1 MQQILYLRYS
11 PYYFLFWP
19 TSLFYLNLGNS
30 CSDTFDKDSHI
41 FCCPRPLWQS
51 ATWPFFDYSL
61 STISSLCVY
70 YLHCGQDNK
79 AHLFVSCSY
88 LLTYIILY
96 QYGQPLPRTQQPS
109 LSSPETDGTQDRQDL
124 SPYFV
129 RLVTE
134 GFEPSAS
141 GMKALDGDH

>member
-79 AHLFVSCSY
+79 AHLFLSCSY
-88 LLTYIILY
+88 LLTYIICTDMVNLFLEPSTLDY
-96 QYGQPLPRTQQPS
+96 QALRRIGLKLGRTC
-109 LSSPETDGTQDRQDL
+109 
-124 SPYFV
+124 PYFV
-129 RLVTE
+129 RLEEFKPTAL
-134 GFEPSAS
+134 GI
-141 GMKALDGDH
+141 KA